1 MIKNTYT
8 LSKHETPFVISDISY
23 NILSFK
29 AFIFNFY
36 NQAKIHS
43 NIKVYVSFFIIS
55 NVASQFSPSN
65 L

>member
-43 NIKVYVSFFIIS
+43 NIKVYIYLSS
-55 NVASQFSPSN
+55 
-65 L
+65 